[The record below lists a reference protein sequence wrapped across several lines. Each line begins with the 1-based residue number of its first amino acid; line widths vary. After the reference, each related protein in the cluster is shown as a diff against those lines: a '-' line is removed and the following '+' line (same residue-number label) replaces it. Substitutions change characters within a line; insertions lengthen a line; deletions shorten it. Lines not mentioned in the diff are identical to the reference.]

1 MIAKTVFAFALLYL
15 SCFQIVTGVSER
27 EVASMLLADYQKE
40 GRPVR
45 DPTQV
50 VLTSLDVYVI
60 QIVKLIPRRQVLVI
74 NFWLVQ
80 RWRDDFLTWDPAE
93 YGNISTIRLGSENI
107 WRPRL
112 VNYNRQ
118 HEEGWSELPDT
129 NAIVRSDGEVLWT
142 YPITL
147 RSTCVLDIARFPF
160 DVQKCPLKF
169 GSWTY
174 DSLNLKLVNISTTG
188 NIDYFAANGEW
199 ELLSFDL
206 EVNEVEY
213 SCCPG
218 IPWDDMTYTI
228 TLQRRPKFFI
238 LYLVAPSVTFSLLT
252 VWGFWLPPDS
262 GERLSLCINLL
273 LALIFLQQ
281 GVAAYLPD
289 TATNIPLIDVFF
301 VANILLVGASSIL
314 TILTLSIH
322 FKCFDLP
329 PVPNWLRCLFCLDQ
343 SDSSTYRV
351 NAPQDNNDGAMDA
364 FFATN
369 GSNPA
374 WRLVRRV
381 KKIIRQLK
389 EEQEMMT
396 NCLKTES
403 EWKILL
409 GKIDRCLLIAFFIAL
424 VVITAS
430 ILGPNK

>member
-27 EVASMLLADYQKE
+27 EVANMLLAGYQKE

-74 NFWLVQ
+74 NVWLVQ

-129 NAIVRSDGEVLWT
+129 NAIVRSNGEVLWT

-147 RSTCVLDIARFPF
+147 HSTCVLDIARFPF
-160 DVQKCPLKF
+160 DVQNCPLKF

-238 LYLVAPSVTFSLLT
+238 LYLVAPSVTFSLLA
-252 VWGFWLPPDS
+252 VWGFWLPPES

-301 VANILLVGASSIL
+301 VANILLVGVSSIL
-314 TILTLSIH
+314 TIFTLSIH

-329 PVPNWLRCLFCLDQ
+329 PVPSWLRCLFCLDQ

-351 NAPQDNNDGAMDA
+351 NAPQVNNDGAMDA

-374 WRLVRRV
+374 RRLVRRV

-389 EEQEMMT
+389 EEQEIMT
-396 NCLKTES
+396 NCLKTER
-403 EWKILL
+403 EWKILV
-409 GKIDRCLLIAFFIAL
+409 GKIDRCLLIAFFIVL